1 MLGAGSAV
9 ARPAQQLAV
18 LSVQVGGAAV
28 VRGVFVGAL
37 AQGVVGIAGNGQAV
51 DVHRLQPPLGIVG
64 VAALRPVLQ
73 QVACAVGGH
82 ALAADAGQAV
92 AVGVIAQGSAG
103 AGACGAAGDVGPG
116 AGCAVAGSIVGVA
129 QGMAVQA
136 AQVFAVGKAIQG
148 IVAVRLCAL
157 QGAARVVFY
166 LGDVAVGV
174 VAVGAVPQAG
184 DALAA

>member
-103 AGACGAAGDVGPG
+103 AGASGAAGDVGPG
-116 AGCAVAGSIVGVA
+116 AGCAVAGGIVGVA
-129 QGMAVQA
+129 QGLAVQA
-136 AQVFAVGKAIQG
+136 AQVLAVGEAVQR
-148 IVAVRLCAL
+148 IVAVRLCTL
-157 QGAARVVFY
+157 QGAAWAVFY

-174 VAVGAVPQAG
+174 VAVGAAPQAG